1 MESVQ
6 KVALLIERSN
16 SSIIIMW
23 RRVDTAAAWSSKR
36 GTDHCFNAR
45 FPNNES
51 AMNSSSII
59 NESEVSN
66 GSIPILK
73 CVGKVMKLNIGDGS

>member
-16 SSIIIMW
+16 SSIIIKW

-36 GTDHCFNAR
+36 GTDHCFKGVLR
-45 FPNNES
+45 VFPMTN
-51 AMNSSSII
+51 
-59 NESEVSN
+59 VQ
-66 GSIPILK
+66 
-73 CVGKVMKLNIGDGS
+73 